1 MVRPR
6 RTRSD
11 RSQAH
16 PGGCFGWC
24 PVLYSPAAGPR
35 LAGPLAQRLTVEVSS
50 SMDFETIIGLEVHTQ
65 LLTKSKMFCG
75 CSAEYFAAPPNS
87 HTCPVCL
94 GLPGVL
100 PVINKAAVE
109 AAIMTG
115 LALGCRIPE
124 HNKFDR
130 KNYFYPDLP
139 KGYQLS
145 QYDLPLAVRGALPYL
160 VQGEPRVAGIT
171 RVHMEED
178 TGKNLHATDPVTGEA
193 YSLVD
198 LNRAGVPLLE
208 IVGEPDLR
216 SPEEARAYL
225 VALRQILRYLGVSTG
240 NMEEGAFR
248 CDANVSIRPAGSD
261 GYGAKVEIKNM
272 NSFRAVERALAFE
285 VGRQRTIVEAG
296 GTVHQETRGW
306 SEAEGATLG
315 QRSKEMAHDYR
326 YFPEPDLP
334 PLVMKRDWVTQIQD
348 RMPEL
353 PAARRARFATQYGL
367 RATDI
372 IALTDTRSVA
382 EYFEAALGAKVTP
395 ERARLTANWIIG
407 DLFALVSDRET
418 IADVAPAPTRLS
430 QLLDLLDA
438 GTVNRTSA
446 KQILAELMADR
457 KSDPGQIA
465 TRLGLIQVG
474 GEEPIRAAV
483 RQAISENPQPVRD
496 FMNGKTA
503 ARGRL
508 VGATMRLLGGRGVAT
523 LVNRLL
529 DEELA
534 RMTPDSG

>member
-1 MVRPR
+1 M
-6 RTRSD
+6 
-11 RSQAH
+11 
-16 PGGCFGWC
+16 
-24 PVLYSPAAGPR
+24 
-35 LAGPLAQRLTVEVSS
+35 E
-50 SMDFETIIGLEVHTQ
+50 FETIIGLEVHTQ

-100 PVINKAAVE
+100 PVMNKAAVE
-109 AAIMTG
+109 AAVMTG
-115 LALGCRIPE
+115 LAFGCEIPE

-145 QYDLPLAVRGALPYL
+145 QYDMPLAVRGELTFL
-160 VQGEPRVAGIT
+160 VQGSPRTAGIT

-178 TGKNLHATDPVTGEA
+178 TGKNLHATDPVTGEP

-225 VALRQILRYLGVSTG
+225 IAMRQVLRYLGVSTG

-248 CDANVSIRPAGSD
+248 CDANVSIRPAGSQTH
-261 GYGAKVEIKNM
+261 GAKVEIKNM

-285 VGRQRTIVEAG
+285 VARQSAVLEAG
-296 GTVHQETRGW
+296 GKVEQETRGW
-306 SEAEGATLG
+306 SEEQGATLG

-326 YFPEPDLP
+326 YFPDPDLP
-334 PLVMKRDWVTQIQD
+334 PLVMKRDWVAGIQA

-353 PAARRARFATQYGL
+353 PAARRGRFASQYGL
-367 RATDI
+367 RDGDI
-372 IALTDTRSVA
+372 ASLTDARPVA
-382 EYFEAALGAKVTP
+382 DYFESALPAEPSP
-395 ERARLTANWIIG
+395 ERARLTANWITG
-407 DLFALVSDRET
+407 DLFALAPDRE
-418 IADVAPAPTRLS
+418 AFAGWAPPAAQLS
-430 QLLDLLDA
+430 ALLDLLEA
-438 GTVNRTSA
+438 GAVNRTSA
-446 KQILAELMADR
+446 KQILGELLTR
-457 KSDPGQIA
+457 PGDAPEEIA
-465 TRLGLIQVG
+465 TRLGLMQVG
-474 GEEPIRAAV
+474 GEEPIRAAA
-483 RQAISENPQPVRD
+483 RQAIEENPQPLKD
-496 FMNGKTA
+496 FLGGKTA

-508 VGATMRLLGGRGVAT
+508 IGATMRLLGGRGDARV
-523 LVNRLL
+523 VNRVL

-534 RMTPDSG
+534 RIAQRDA